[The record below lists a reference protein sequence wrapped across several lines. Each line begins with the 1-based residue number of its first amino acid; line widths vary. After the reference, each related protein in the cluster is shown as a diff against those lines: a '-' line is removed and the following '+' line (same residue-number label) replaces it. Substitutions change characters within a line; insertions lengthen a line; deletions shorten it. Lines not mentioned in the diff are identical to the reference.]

1 MSTADYLNALNVA
14 RAKHFVLDK
23 QTGEKK
29 SPTDAIMRQVMK
41 TKEVEDTRSEFEK
54 RNDRLYEMQRDM
66 QDISEDSITEYEIR
80 PGDTISSVLER
91 TGMSFGEFLALN
103 ADSSIMS
110 SEGEL
115 YAGNTISIVNKPRET
130 EV

>member
-1 MSTADYLNALNVA
+1 MSTADYLNALNIA

-29 SPTDAIMRQVMK
+29 SPTDAIMRQAMK
-41 TKEVEDTRSEFEK
+41 TKEIEDTRSEFEK

-115 YAGNTISIVNKPRET
+115 YAGNTISIVNKSRET

>member
-29 SPTDAIMRQVMK
+29 SPTDAIMRQVKK

-66 QDISEDSITEYEIR
+66 QDISDDSVKEYEIV

-91 TGMSFGEFLALN
+91 TGMSFGAFLALN
-103 ADSSIMS
+103 SDSSIMS

>member
-103 ADSSIMS
+103 ADSSVMS

>member
-14 RAKHFVLDK
+14 RAKHFVLDR

>member
-66 QDISEDSITEYEIR
+66 QDISEDSITEYEVR

-115 YAGNTISIVNKPRET
+115 YAGNTISVVNKPRET

>member
-14 RAKHFVLDK
+14 RAKHFVLDR

-66 QDISEDSITEYEIR
+66 QDISEDSITEYEVR

-115 YAGNTISIVNKPRET
+115 YAGNTISVVNKPRET

>member
-1 MSTADYLNALNVA
+1 MSTADYLTALNVA

-29 SPTDAIMRQVMK
+29 SPTDTIMRQVKK

-66 QDISEDSITEYEIR
+66 QDISDDSVKEYEIV

-103 ADSSIMS
+103 SDASIMS

-115 YAGNTISIVNKPRET
+115 YAGNIIKIVNKPSET
-130 EV
+130 EA

>member
-14 RAKHFVLDK
+14 RAKHFVLDR

-66 QDISEDSITEYEIR
+66 QDISDDSVKEYEIV

-103 ADSSIMS
+103 SDASIMS

-115 YAGNTISIVNKPRET
+115 YAGNIIKIVNKPSET
-130 EV
+130 EA

>member
-66 QDISEDSITEYEIR
+66 QDISEDSIIEYEIR

-103 ADSSIMS
+103 ADSSVMS

>member
-14 RAKHFVLDK
+14 RAKHFVLDR

-66 QDISEDSITEYEIR
+66 QDISEDSITEYEVR

>member
-66 QDISEDSITEYEIR
+66 QDISEDSITEYEVR

-103 ADSSIMS
+103 ADSSVMS

>member
-14 RAKHFVLDK
+14 RAKHFVLDR
-23 QTGEKK
+23 QTGEMK

>member
-66 QDISEDSITEYEIR
+66 QDISEDSITEYEVR

>member
-1 MSTADYLNALNVA
+1 MSTANYLKELNTT

>member
-130 EV
+130 DV

>member
-1 MSTADYLNALNVA
+1 MSTANYLKALNTT
-14 RAKHFVLDK
+14 RAKHFVLNK
-23 QTGEKK
+23 ETGEKR
-29 SPTDAIMRQVMK
+29 SPTDAIMRQAMK

-66 QDISEDSITEYEIR
+66 QDISEDSITEYEVR

>member
-1 MSTADYLNALNVA
+1 
-14 RAKHFVLDK
+14 
-23 QTGEKK
+23 
-29 SPTDAIMRQVMK
+29 
-41 TKEVEDTRSEFEK
+41 
-54 RNDRLYEMQRDM
+54 
-66 QDISEDSITEYEIR
+66 
-80 PGDTISSVLER
+80 
-91 TGMSFGEFLALN
+91 MSFGEFLALN

>member
-66 QDISEDSITEYEIR
+66 QDISEDSITEYEIQ
-80 PGDTISSVLER
+80 PGVTISSVLER

-103 ADSSIMS
+103 ADSSVMS

>member
-1 MSTADYLNALNVA
+1 
-14 RAKHFVLDK
+14 
-23 QTGEKK
+23 
-29 SPTDAIMRQVMK
+29 MK

-103 ADSSIMS
+103 SDSSIMS